1 MTSLPVLRYDA
12 DRATAGLAEATG
24 IYVRAQRPDGTWDD
38 ADIAELDADSLLTW
52 LRSRGGSN
60 PWAEQVVLILLGHP
74 RLAELRDPP
83 PDNAEPEDE
92 REDEREDK
100 GA

>member
-12 DRATAGLAEATG
+12 ERATAGLDEATG
-24 IYVRAQRPDGTWDD
+24 IYVRAQRPDGTWDN

-74 RLAELRDPP
+74 RLAELRDAPH
-83 PDNAEPEDE
+83 DTEP
-92 REDEREDK
+92 EDEREDK